1 MRHSRI
7 DTIQNWVYVM
17 KHVIYILYLFEV
29 NLQPYILSFWKEF
42 YILVYV
48 TEHRIPNS
56 LFVPDLICLRF
67 LSIPLVLDLDFR
79 DKYPILESNQCLL
92 PCCYLYSLCLGVWH
106 LAKILIFI
114 MWWFLS
120 VFKSHSHL
128 L

>member
-79 DKYPILESNQCLL
+79 DIYPIL
-92 PCCYLYSLCLGVWH
+92 
-106 LAKILIFI
+106 
-114 MWWFLS
+114 
-120 VFKSHSHL
+120 
-128 L
+128 